1 MAMYLASPKS
11 LAHLMT
17 NHDDFKFMSRAL
29 QLARRGLYTTDPN
42 PRVGCVIVADGD
54 VVGEGWHERVGEAHA
69 EIIALAAA
77 GERARGATAY
87 VTLEPCCHTGRT
99 GPCVNALIQA
109 GVACVVAA
117 MTDPNPLVA
126 GQGLARLREAG
137 IAAESGVLE
146 AEAAALNPGFI
157 KRMMRGLPFV
167 RLKIAASLDGRT
179 ALASGESQWIT
190 GPAARADG
198 HRLRARSSAVMV
210 GIGTALAD
218 DPRLTARDTGF
229 AVERQPLR
237 VVLDGDGRLPAAAR
251 LLNDGGQTLV
261 FSATDSA
268 AATMNAAA
276 ANIERV
282 GRRGDHL
289 DLEAVLRRLA
299 ELECNEVLVE
309 AGAKLNGALLEAGL
323 VDEIVVYLAPTLLGD
338 AGRGMFALPG
348 LATLADRPRLRLMD
362 QRSLGDD
369 WRLIYRPVET

>member
-1 MAMYLASPKS
+1 
-11 LAHLMT
+11 
-17 NHDDFKFMSRAL
+17 
-29 QLARRGLYTTDPN
+29 
-42 PRVGCVIVADGD
+42 
-54 VVGEGWHERVGEAHA
+54 
-69 EIIALAAA
+69 
-77 GERARGATAY
+77 
-87 VTLEPCCHTGRT
+87 
-99 GPCVNALIQA
+99 
-109 GVACVVAA
+109 
-117 MTDPNPLVA
+117 
-126 GQGLARLREAG
+126 QGLARLREAG